1 MTIAHLY
8 IAGCIL
14 VASLDIYLANLVW
27 HKYIALQE
35 EPEEQ
40 DEDWEE

>member
-1 MTIAHLY
+1 MTIAHFY
-8 IAGCIL
+8 IGLCIII
-14 VASLDIYLANLVW
+14 ASLDVYLAKLVW

-35 EPEEQ
+35 EPEEP